1 MDIAT
6 SPAQWQIAAL
16 EADPRDPDR
25 VLVSVTPAEEGDRL
39 GYSAAARTLALHI
52 AIVAQ
57 QGLRTGLLLSAPDL
71 AALQAADTFQSIY
84 NRALDFLAVRPRS
97 EREVQDRLRRKG
109 IGAEDIT
116 RVVERLRRVGYL
128 DDMAFALY
136 WIGERARSSPRG
148 PRLLQQEL
156 RRKGVNSAIIAQALT
171 DFAAQQQEQQ
181 AAMRSALADEEGS
194 EDMDEDSTEDP
205 QYSEALTL
213 ARRKHRAYAS
223 LDAPTYRRRLS
234 SFLLRRGY
242 SYSLVGKVLKALNTE
257 QTGEDEDG

>member
-1 MDIAT
+1 MEISTPQAE
-6 SPAQWQIAAL
+6 WQIAAL

-25 VLVSVTPAEEGDRL
+25 VLVSFVPAEEGDHL
-39 GYSAAARTLALHI
+39 GYSPAAQSLSLHI

-57 QGLRTGLLLSAPDL
+57 QGLRPGLLLDAPGL
-71 AALQAADTFQSIY
+71 AALQAADTFQRIY
-84 NRALDFLAVRPRS
+84 NRALDFLALRPRS

-109 IGAEDIT
+109 IEAEDIA
-116 RVVERLRRVGYL
+116 RVIERLRRVGYL

-156 RRKGVNSAIIAQALT
+156 RRKGVNSAIIAQALA
-171 DFAAQQQEQQ
+171 DFAAEQQEKQ
-181 AAMRSALADEEGS
+181 AALQAMRTEE
-194 EDMDEDSTEDP
+194 EEAEMTDEDGSDDP
-205 QYSEALTL
+205 QFSEALTL